1 MRKLL
6 RPILSLGLCVALT
19 LIPMS
24 AAADSVTI
32 AQGAMLHARQALE
45 RYGASGEPLLQYFEL
60 WMDASRV
67 TQRQLAEDGRT
78 LSWAY
83 SDGVSHLAWDDGTL
97 AARKIEASAV
107 FLMDYTVLKVGFDA
121 ETGMPGQVYAGRP
134 CTVILLEDN
143 VNGEEWL
150 KLYLDD
156 ETGFVLFCEAPIFR
170 LRTALMET
178 LPTDE
183 TRLTPP
189 AGLVF

>member
-6 RPILSLGLCVALT
+6 RPILSLGLCLALS
-19 LIPMS
+19 LISISLASDGM
-24 AAADSVTI
+24 TI
-32 AQGAMLHARQALE
+32 AQGTMLHAQQVLE
-45 RYGASGEPLLQYFEL
+45 RYDASGEPLLQYIEL

-67 TQRQLAEDGRT
+67 AQRQLGEDGRT
-78 LSWAY
+78 LSWAF
-83 SDGVSHLAWDDGTL
+83 SDGASHLVWDAKTL
-97 AARKIEASAV
+97 AARKTEANAA
-107 FLMDYTVLKVGFDA
+107 FLMDYDVLKTGFDA
-121 ETGMPGQVYAGRP
+121 ETRVPGQVYAGRP
-134 CTVILLEDN
+134 CTAILLEDN
-143 VNGEEWL
+143 VNEEEWL

-156 ETGFVLFCEAPIFR
+156 ETGFVLFCEAPLLR

>member
-6 RPILSLGLCVALT
+6 RYILVLGMCVSLM

-24 AAADSVTI
+24 APADSMKI
-32 AQGAMLHARQALE
+32 AQGSMLHARQVLE
-45 RYGASGEPLLQYFEL
+45 RYDASGEPLLQYFEL

-67 TQRQLAEDGRT
+67 AQRQLAEDGRT
-78 LSWAY
+78 LSWSY

-97 AARKIEASAV
+97 AARKNEASAV
-107 FLMDYTVLKVGFDA
+107 FIMDYPLLKAGFDA
-121 ETGMPGQVYAGRP
+121 QTEVSGQVYAGRP
-134 CTVILLEDN
+134 CTAILLEDN
-143 VNGEEWL
+143 VNEEEWL

-156 ETGFVLFCEAPIFR
+156 ETGFVLFCEAPLLR

-183 TRLTPP
+183 ARLTPP